1 MEFLNINKKIILIG
15 VIILI
20 SFNCYKMYDAFSNV
34 TEKQLKEDKI
44 AFKIKQELYTSK
56 EVVKFDTENDE
67 YKIDLV
73 QSAGFY
79 TNLKNSVPFKI
90 NFNDSTTPIILPE
103 GSFTKDKL
111 PPLIFTKYNDIIS
124 FEIDNNYYALISR
137 SGSEPRIYRG
147 TYIIQNDNIFKT
159 LTKISVVRNV

>member
-1 MEFLNINKKIILIG
+1 MELLNINKKIILIG

-34 TEKQLKEDKI
+34 TEKQLKEDKA

-56 EVVKFDTENDE
+56 ELVKFDTKNTE

-73 QSAGFY
+73 QSSGFY
-79 TNLKNSVPFKI
+79 TNVKNSNPFKI
-90 NFNDSTTPIILPE
+90 NFNDSTIPVILHEGTFTKDNLPPIIL
-103 GSFTKDKL
+103 
-111 PPLIFTKYNDIIS
+111 TKYNDIIS
-124 FEIDNNYYALISR
+124 FEIDNKYYALISR
-137 SGSEPRIYRG
+137 LGSEPRIYRG

-159 LTKISVVRNV
+159 LTKISIVRNV

>member
-34 TEKQLKEDKI
+34 TEKQLKEDN
-44 AFKIKQELYTSK
+44 ATFKIKQELYTSK
-56 EVVKFDTENDE
+56 EVVKFDTENTE
-67 YKIDLV
+67 YNIDLE
-73 QSAGFY
+73 QGSGFL
-79 TNLKNSVPFKI
+79 TNVKNSTPFKI
-90 NFNDSTTPIILPE
+90 IFNDSSAPIILPE

-124 FEIDNNYYALISR
+124 FEIDNKYYALISR
-137 SGSEPRIYRG
+137 LGSEPRIYRG

-159 LTKISVVRNV
+159 LTKISIVRNV